1 MLEAVDAIGKE
12 VFELGTRMENTRL
25 QAFGQMILGEMASQ
39 EPIGDP
45 LRAQLGIEQ
54 LLKANQLYQQDASI
68 LSPEEH
74 SRVCLALSTLYRK
87 VVKDTSKAKRW
98 LELAKD
104 KITDQKVLLQFYVE
118 STEIL
123 EHESK
128 FYSALDSAK
137 KAVELAK
144 RFYRDDDY
152 TVFELQMTLADLHE
166 KCEDRP

>member
-1 MLEAVDAIGKE
+1 M
-12 VFELGTRMENTRL
+12 
-25 QAFGQMILGEMASQ
+25 
-39 EPIGDP
+39 
-45 LRAQLGIEQ
+45 
-54 LLKANQLYQQDASI
+54 
-68 LSPEEH
+68 SPEEH